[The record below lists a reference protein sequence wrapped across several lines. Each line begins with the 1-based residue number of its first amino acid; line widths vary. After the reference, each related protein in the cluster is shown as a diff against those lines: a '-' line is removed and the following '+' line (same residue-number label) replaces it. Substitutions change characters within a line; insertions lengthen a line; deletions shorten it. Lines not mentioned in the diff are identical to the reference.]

1 MGAMKYKLE
10 LQPIKDRVNYIE
22 EALQLEFKKGFS
34 LYRGELK
41 RNVFTAAENISNGR
55 ETTK

>member
-1 MGAMKYKLE
+1 MKYKLE